1 MKKILL
7 TSLLLASLT
16 TSSVFAGERM
26 AKDTIK
32 YDQSKS
38 YTIQGLDGKEYQL
51 ANYFV
56 EIYKDINNPVEDF
69 VPCYNN
75 GEEILFPTERI
86 YKWREVKTNYEIDL
100 SEYNHNVY
108 NIGGRY
114 FISKRG

>member
-16 TSSVFAGERM
+16 TTTAFAGERM
-26 AKDTIK
+26 AKDIIK

-56 EIYKDINNPVEDF
+56 EVYKDINNPVEDY
-69 VPCYNN
+69 VPCYDN
-75 GEEILFPTERI
+75 GREILFPTERI

-108 NIGGRY
+108 KIGGRY